1 VARGLLVNPGGVVQV
16 GSPPPGPC
24 TALFL
29 FCVVLGA
36 ITVGVGCNRTPSEPI
51 GPIPQVQATTQAAD
65 ARCIRPLAV
74 DPPPTPTVAKNCPAD
89 PGPQPMLG
97 HTTIGFEN
105 GVEVK
110 VEIAR
115 TEEETSR
122 GLMYRTVMP
131 ENEGMIFAMDR
142 REHTFWMRNTCLPLD
157 MLFID
162 RDGTIVGI
170 EENVPTLNDASRSCG
185 CESTHV
191 LEVNAGWSRRHGV
204 KAGQK
209 VKLPL
214 P

>member
-1 VARGLLVNPGGVVQV
+1 MARHLLEQFGGVVQA

-29 FCVVLGA
+29 FCVGFA
-36 ITVGVGCNRTPSEPI
+36 SIGCNRTPTEPVTVVA
-51 GPIPQVQATTQAAD
+51 PEPAATSHAAS
-65 ARCIRPLAV
+65 ARCIRPTPAN
-74 DPPPTPTVAKNCPAD
+74 PPPTPTVPASCPAD

-97 HTTIGFEN
+97 RTTIGFEN
-105 GVEVK
+105 NESVN

-115 TEEETSR
+115 TEDETSR
-122 GLMYRTVMP
+122 GLMYRTKMP

-157 MLFID
+157 MMFID

-170 EENVPTLNDASRSCG
+170 EENVPTLNDANRTCG

-204 KAGQK
+204 KAGMK
-209 VKLPL
+209 VRLPL